1 MAVLPAALESLLPVS
16 LGLCASAGD
25 DTAGC
30 GELRR
35 EPSEGDGESMVM
47 LFDDL
52 WCVIDGVKYPFC
64 RYILL
69 FNRRTAVIVGCS
81 CIKS

>member
-1 MAVLPAALESLLPVS
+1 MAVFPAALESLLPVT

-35 EPSEGDGESMVM
+35 EPSEGDGEDMLTLSMAV
-47 LFDDL
+47 
-52 WCVIDGVKYPFC
+52 CGVVEAKMYF
-64 RYILL
+64 L
-69 FNRRTAVIVGCS
+69 GG
-81 CIKS
+81 

>member
-1 MAVLPAALESLLPVS
+1 MFPAALESLLPVT

-35 EPSEGDGESMVM
+35 EPPEGDGEDMMMFSR
-47 LFDDL
+47 DSG
-52 WCVIDGVKYPFC
+52 CGK
-64 RYILL
+64 
-69 FNRRTAVIVGCS
+69 AVCL
-81 CIKS
+81 CHQKL